1 MPCPLHD
8 PSRPGARPE
17 GVPGLPGG
25 LTFGALVGDK
35 AFDADRL
42 LEDLAERGAE
52 AAVPSKR
59 SRTVPRAHDREVYGW
74 RHLVES
80 LFAKIKEFRAIATRH
95 DKTDA
100 SFAAGIRLVAGV
112 VAAT

>member
-1 MPCPLHD
+1 M
-8 PSRPGARPE
+8 
-17 GVPGLPGG
+17 PGLPGG
-25 LTFGALVGDK
+25 LAFGAFVGDR

-42 LEDLAERGAE
+42 PGDLTERGAE
-52 AAVPSKR
+52 AAVPSRR
-59 SRTVPRAHDREVYGW
+59 SRPCAAAHGRDVCGW
-74 RHLVES
+74 RHLAES
-80 LFAKIKEFRAIATRH
+80 LFAKTGESRAIATRRH

>member
-1 MPCPLHD
+1 MPCPLHG

-25 LTFGALVGDK
+25 LAFGALVGDR
-35 AFDADRL
+35 ASGADRL

-52 AAVPSKR
+52 AAVPSRR
-59 SRTVPRAHDREVYGW
+59 SRTAPRAHGRDACGW
-74 RHLVES
+74 RHLVEN
-80 LFAKIKEFRAIATRH
+80 FFWKIKGFRAVATRYE
-95 DKTDA
+95 
-100 SFAAGIRLVAGV
+100 AGIYLVAGV

>member
-25 LTFGALVGDK
+25 LAFGALVGDK
-35 AFDADRL
+35 AFDADWL

-59 SRTVPRAHDREVYGW
+59 SRTAPRAHGREMP
-74 RHLVES
+74 
-80 LFAKIKEFRAIATRH
+80 
-95 DKTDA
+95 
-100 SFAAGIRLVAGV
+100 
-112 VAAT
+112 